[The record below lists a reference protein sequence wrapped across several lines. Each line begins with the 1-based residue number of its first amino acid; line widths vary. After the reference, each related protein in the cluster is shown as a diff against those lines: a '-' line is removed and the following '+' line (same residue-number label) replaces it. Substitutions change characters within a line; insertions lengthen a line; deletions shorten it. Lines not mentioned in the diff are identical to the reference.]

1 MELIIWILL
10 AAACYYVA
18 KDKNRNAVVWGI
30 LGLLFG
36 IFALVIVALLPKL
49 PRRY

>member
-1 MELIIWILL
+1 MELIIWTLL
-10 AAACYYVA
+10 AVACYYVA
-18 KDKNRNAVVWGI
+18 KDKNRSGVAWGI

-36 IFALVIVALLPKL
+36 IFALVVIALLPRL

>member
-10 AAACYYVA
+10 AVACYSVA
-18 KDKNRNAVVWGI
+18 ENKNRSGVAWGV

-36 IFALVIVALLPKL
+36 IFALVVIALLPKL